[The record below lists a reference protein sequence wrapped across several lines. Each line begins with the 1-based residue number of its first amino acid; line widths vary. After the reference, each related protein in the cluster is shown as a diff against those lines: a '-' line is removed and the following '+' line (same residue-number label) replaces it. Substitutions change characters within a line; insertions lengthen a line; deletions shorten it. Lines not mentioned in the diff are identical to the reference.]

1 MAEKI
6 SRKLAMGIVR
16 RKLRLLAAVS
26 PQKAAEKAFAIFCSP
41 RRKPLKGITA
51 TENKGIACS
60 LQVNGY
66 TIYGYCWNS
75 PSSKRILIAHGFES
89 CARNFEGFIS
99 PLVAKGYEVV
109 AFDAPAHGNSEGK
122 SIILPLYIQTLKTVY
137 ENYGPFDAY
146 IGHSF
151 GGLAISHLLKTTPHD
166 SSTRVV
172 FVAPATEIKTVMER
186 FFNIMHL
193 KSEVRKAFEEWSTQ
207 QTGITPEDASV
218 RKAMPFIRAKILWL
232 HDKDDDITP
241 FSDVEKVQSDNF
253 SNIRFVVTQGL
264 GHRKIYRDQ
273 QTVKQIIDFL

>member
-16 RKLRLLAAVS
+16 RKLKLLAAVS
-26 PQKAAEKAFAIFCSP
+26 PQKAAEKAFTIFCTP
-41 RRKPLKGITA
+41 RSKLLKGITA
-51 TENKGIACS
+51 TENKAEACS
-60 LQVNGY
+60 LKVDGY
-66 TIYGYCWNS
+66 KIYGHRWNS
-75 PSSKRILIAHGFES
+75 RSSKKILIAHGFES

-99 PLVAKGYEVV
+99 PLVAKGYEVI

-122 SIILPLYIQTLKTVY
+122 TIILPLYIQTLKAIY
-137 ENYGPFDAY
+137 ENFGPFDAY

-151 GGLAISHLLKTTPHD
+151 GGLAISHLLKTIPH
-166 SSTRVV
+166 SNSTKVV

-186 FFNIMHL
+186 FFSIMHL
-193 KSEVRKAFEEWSTQ
+193 NNEVRKAFEEWSTL
-207 QTGITPEDASV
+207 QTGIRPEDASV
-218 RKAMPFIRAKILWL
+218 RKALQYIHASILWL

-241 FSDVEKVQSDNF
+241 FSDVEKVQGDNF
-253 SNIRFVVTQGL
+253 GNITFVVTQGL